1 MCELTFKVGE
11 RVGCNVGER
20 VGFNVG
26 SGEGF
31 KVGYPS
37 AFHPTSFVY
46 HGALATNLNESKKKL
61 IA

>member
-11 RVGCNVGER
+11 RVGFNVGER

-26 SGEGF
+26 DRVGF

-37 AFHPTSFVY
+37 AFHPSPFVY
-46 HGALATNLNESKKKL
+46 HGGLAMNLYESKKMF
-61 IA
+61 IS